1 MPSIDPTR
9 PRPVRILLR
18 TVLQT
23 HLPRVA
29 GLGLLLAWSLAAAPA
44 AAQEHL
50 EYERPVDVAPTEETI
65 GEGYVVPEVQRPQPL
80 AAPRQVADVVLLAG
94 ALGLAAWL
102 ALWRRQRGWIVALT
116 TACVLY
122 FGFYREGC
130 ICPIGSTQNV
140 AVALVDHT
148 YAAPYYVIAIF
159 VLPLLAALL
168 FGRVF
173 CAGVCPLGAIQEL
186 VTLKPVQVPVKL
198 DKALGWLKWVYLGAA
213 LYYAVLPAVE
223 RDFVICRFDP
233 FVGLFRFTGAAWLL
247 MLGGAFLIAG
257 VFVGRPYCRWLCPY
271 GALLSA
277 FSRYAW
283 RPFSITPDR
292 ELDCG
297 LCQDACPYGAIEE
310 RRAVATSC
318 FACGRC
324 YRSCPV
330 HHAETPETVIPA
342 TELASRAGTPEP

>member
-1 MPSIDPTR
+1 
-9 PRPVRILLR
+9 
-18 TVLQT
+18 VL
-23 HLPRVA
+23 
-29 GLGLLLAWSLAAAPA
+29 AAPA
-44 AAQEHL
+44 NAQEQL
-50 EYERPVDVAPTEETI
+50 EYERPVDVAPTEEVI
-65 GEGYVVPEVQRPQPL
+65 GEGYVTPEVQRPH
-80 AAPRQVADVVLLAG
+80 PRSTTWQVADVVLLAG

-102 ALWRRQRGWIVALT
+102 AIGRRHRVGLVALT

-130 ICPIGSTQNV
+130 VCPIGSTQNV
-140 AVALVDHT
+140 AVALADHT
-148 YAAPYYVIAIF
+148 YAVPYYVIAIF
-159 VLPLLAALL
+159 VLPLLAALF

-173 CAGVCPLGAIQEL
+173 CAGVCPLGAVQEL
-186 VTLKPVQVPVKL
+186 VVLKPVEVPRRV

-247 MLGGAFLIAG
+247 MLGGAFLVAG
-257 VFVGRPYCRWLCPY
+257 IFVGRPYCRWLCPY

-297 LCQDACPYGAIEE
+297 LCQGACPYGAIEE
-310 RRAVATSC
+310 RRAVRTDC

-324 YRSCPV
+324 FRSCPV
-330 HHAETPETVIPA
+330 HHAEAGETLVQVEVPGA
-342 TELASRAGTPEP
+342 AAAGAEGPRP

>member
-1 MPSIDPTR
+1 
-9 PRPVRILLR
+9 
-18 TVLQT
+18 VLT
-23 HLPRVA
+23 LPRA
-29 GLGLLLAWSLAAAPA
+29 GLWTRLPGALGLAFAIALAATPVL
-44 AAQEHL
+44 AQQQFD
-50 EYERPVDVAPTEETI
+50 YERPVDIAPTEETI
-65 GEGYVVPEVQRPQPL
+65 GEGYVTPEVQRPRPR
-80 AAPRQVADVVLLAG
+80 AAVWQITDVALLAV

-102 ALWRRQRGWIVALT
+102 AIWRRQRGWLVALT
-116 TACVLY
+116 TACLLY

-130 ICPIGSTQNV
+130 VCPIGSTQNV

-148 YAAPYYVIAIF
+148 YAVPHYVIALF
-159 VLPLLAALL
+159 VLPLAAALL

-186 VTLKPVQVPVKL
+186 VVLKPVEVPMKL
-198 DKALGWLKWVYLGAA
+198 DRALGLLKWVYLGAA

-247 MLGGAFLIAG
+247 MVGGAFLVAG

-297 LCQDACPYGAIEE
+297 LCQSACPYGAIEG
-310 RRAVATSC
+310 RRAVRTDC

-330 HHAETPETVIPA
+330 HHADTPELVPVTVPTREA
-342 TELASRAGTPEP
+342 PEP

>member
-1 MPSIDPTR
+1 MPSIAP
-9 PRPVRILLR
+9 PRRSVVTNSFRR
-18 TVLQT
+18 
-23 HLPRVA
+23 A
-29 GLGLLLAWSLAAAPA
+29 AALGLLAGVVLGVDAPA
-44 AAQEHL
+44 VTAQQQL
-50 EYERPVDVAPTEETI
+50 QYERPVDVAPTEETI
-65 GEGYVVPEVQRPQPL
+65 GEGYVTPEVQRPRPR
-80 AAPRQVADVVLLAG
+80 AAAWQVADVVLLAG

-186 VTLKPVQVPVKL
+186 VALKPVRVPPRL
-198 DKALGWLKWVYLGAA
+198 DKALGWLKWAYLGAA
-213 LYYAVLPAVE
+213 LYFAALPAIE
-223 RDFVICRFDP
+223 RDFVICRYDP

-247 MLGGAFLIAG
+247 MLGGVFLIGG

-297 LCQDACPYGAIEE
+297 LCQSACPYGAIEE
-310 RRAVATSC
+310 RRAVTSSC

-330 HHAETPETVIPA
+330 HHAQAPESVIPA
-342 TELASRAGTPEP
+342 AELTSPAASPRP

>member
-1 MPSIDPTR
+1 LTF
-9 PRPVRILLR
+9 
-18 TVLQT
+18 
-23 HLPRVA
+23 A
-29 GLGLLLAWSLAAAPA
+29 LALAASATSA
-44 AAQEHL
+44 FAQQQHD
-50 EYERPVDVAPTEETI
+50 YERPVDIAPTEETI
-65 GEGYVVPEVQRPQPL
+65 GEGYVTPEVQRPRPR
-80 AAPRQVADVVLLAG
+80 AAAWQIADVALLAV
-94 ALGLAAWL
+94 ALGLAVWL
-102 ALWRRQRGWIVALT
+102 AIWRRQRGWLVALT
-116 TACVLY
+116 SACLLY

-130 ICPIGSTQNV
+130 VCPIGSTQNV
-140 AVALVDHT
+140 AVALADHT
-148 YAAPYYVIAIF
+148 YAVPHYVIAIF
-159 VLPLLAALL
+159 VLPLVAALL

-186 VTLKPVQVPVKL
+186 VVLKPVDVPVKL
-198 DKALGWLKWVYLGAA
+198 DKALGWLKWIYLGAA

-247 MLGGAFLIAG
+247 MVGGAFLVAG
-257 VFVGRPYCRWLCPY
+257 IFVGRPYCRWLCPY

-297 LCQDACPYGAIEE
+297 LCQSACPYGAIEE
-310 RRAVATSC
+310 RRAVRTDC

-330 HHAETPETVIPA
+330 HHADAAEAVVPVPA
-342 TELASRAGTPEP
+342 PASAGSSPGP

>member
-1 MPSIDPTR
+1 M
-9 PRPVRILLR
+9 LLR
-18 TVLQT
+18 AILRT
-23 HLPRVA
+23 HLPRA
-29 GLGLLLAWSLAAAPA
+29 TGPGLLLGLFLAATPA

-50 EYERPVDVAPTEETI
+50 EYERPVDAAPTEETI

-80 AAPRQVADVVLLAG
+80 AALRQIADVILLAG

-102 ALWRRQRGWIVALT
+102 ALWRRQRGWLVALT
-116 TACVLY
+116 TACLLY

-148 YAAPYYVIAIF
+148 YAVPHYVIALF

-186 VTLKPVQVPVKL
+186 VTLRPVEVPARL

-247 MLGGAFLIAG
+247 MLGGAFLLAG

-310 RRAVATSC
+310 RRAVPTSC

-330 HHAETPETVIPA
+330 HHAETSQALVQVQ
-342 TELASRAGTPEP
+342 TPGSEDPKP

>member
-1 MPSIDPTR
+1 MHLASG
-9 PRPVRILLR
+9 PRTISRALASGTL
-18 TVLQT
+18 
-23 HLPRVA
+23 
-29 GLGLLLAWSLAAAPA
+29 LLLALTAGPALA
-44 AAQEHL
+44 QQQYQ
-50 EYERPVDVAPTEETI
+50 YERPVDIAPTEETI
-65 GEGYVVPEVQRPQPL
+65 GEGYVTPDVQRPRPRS
-80 AAPRQVADVVLLAG
+80 AAREMADVALLGA

-102 ALWRRQRGWIVALT
+102 ALWRRQRGWLVALT
-116 TACVLY
+116 TACLLY

-140 AVALVDHT
+140 AAALVDD
-148 YAAPYYVIAIF
+148 ASAVPPFVIAIF
-159 VLPLLAALL
+159 VLPLIAALL

-173 CAGVCPLGAIQEL
+173 CPGVCPLGAIQEMVAL
-186 VTLKPVQVPVKL
+186 RPIDVPAKL
-198 DKALGWLKWVYLGAA
+198 DRALGWLKWIYLGAA
-213 LYYAVLPAVE
+213 VYFAVLPALE
-223 RDFVICRFDP
+223 RDFVICRYDP

-247 MLGGAFLIAG
+247 MVGGAFLVAG
-257 VFVGRPYCRWLCPY
+257 LFVGRPYCRWLCPY

-310 RRAVATSC
+310 RRAVRTRC

-330 HHAETPETVIPA
+330 HHAAAPQSDVSLTLPAHETSAP
-342 TELASRAGTPEP
+342 

>member
-1 MPSIDPTR
+1 MLLHAGLPTR
-9 PRPVRILLR
+9 
-18 TVLQT
+18 
-23 HLPRVA
+23 LPRSL
-29 GLGLLLAWSLAAAPA
+29 GLGLVFAVSLAAAPSA
-44 AAQEHL
+44 LAQEPL

-65 GEGYVVPEVQRPQPL
+65 GEGYITPEIQRPRPR
-80 AAPRQVADVVLLAG
+80 AAVWQIADVALLTV
-94 ALGLAAWL
+94 ALGIAAWL
-102 ALWRRQRGWIVALT
+102 AIWRRQRGWLVALT
-116 TACVLY
+116 TACLLY

-130 ICPIGSTQNV
+130 VCPIGSTQNV

-148 YAAPYYVIAIF
+148 YAVPHYVIALF

-186 VTLKPVQVPVKL
+186 VVLKPVEVPAKL
-198 DKALGWLKWVYLGAA
+198 DRALGWLKWIYLGAA

-247 MLGGAFLIAG
+247 MVGGAFLVAG

-297 LCQDACPYGAIEE
+297 LCQSACPYGAIKE
-310 RRAVATSC
+310 RRAVRTAC

-330 HHAETPETVIPA
+330 HHADAGETVVGGAASTTETPSP
-342 TELASRAGTPEP
+342 

>member
-1 MPSIDPTR
+1 M
-9 PRPVRILLR
+9 ILRAVLR
-18 TVLQT
+18 T
-23 HLPRVA
+23 HLPRATV
-29 GLGLLLAWSLAAAPA
+29 LGLLLALAATATPA
-44 AAQEHL
+44 TAQEHV

-65 GEGYVVPEVQRPQPL
+65 GEGYVVPEVQRPR
-80 AAPRQVADVVLLAG
+80 PRATAWQIADVVLLAG

-102 ALWRRQRGWIVALT
+102 AIFRRQRGWLVALT
-116 TACVLY
+116 TACLLY

-130 ICPIGSTQNV
+130 VCPIGSTQNV

-148 YAAPYYVIAIF
+148 YAVPHYVIVLF
-159 VLPLLAALL
+159 VLPLVTALL

-186 VTLKPVQVPVKL
+186 VALKPVEVPVRL

-213 LYYAVLPAVE
+213 VYYAVLPAVE

-247 MLGGAFLIAG
+247 MLGGVFLIVG
-257 VFVGRPYCRWLCPY
+257 VVVGRPYCRWLCPY

-297 LCQDACPYGAIEE
+297 LCQSACPYGAIEE
-310 RRAVATSC
+310 RRAVRTSC

-330 HHAETPETVIPA
+330 HHAVTPQSVVPA
-342 TELASRAGTPEP
+342 SALTRPAEPPKP

>member
-1 MPSIDPTR
+1 M
-9 PRPVRILLR
+9 LR
-18 TVLQT
+18 RAAPLS
-23 HLPRVA
+23 RVA
-29 GLGLLLAWSLAAAPA
+29 GLSLLLAWGLAAAPSD
-44 AAQEHL
+44 AQEHVD
-50 EYERPVDVAPTEETI
+50 YERPVDVAPTEETI
-65 GEGYVVPEVQRPQPL
+65 GEGYVVPEVQRPRPR
-80 AAPRQVADVVLLAG
+80 AAAWQVADVVLLAV
-94 ALGLAAWL
+94 ALGLAWL
-102 ALWRRQRGWIVALT
+102 AIHRRRRGWLVALT
-116 TACVLY
+116 TACLLY

-130 ICPIGSTQNV
+130 VCPIGSTQNV

-148 YAAPYYVIAIF
+148 YAVPHYVIVLF
-159 VLPLLAALL
+159 VLPLAAALF

-186 VTLKPVQVPVKL
+186 VALRPVEVPVRL
-198 DKALGWLKWVYLGAA
+198 DRALGWLRWVYLGAA

-247 MLGGAFLIAG
+247 MLGGAFLVAG

-297 LCQDACPYGAIEE
+297 LCQGACPYGAIEE
-310 RRAVATSC
+310 RRAVRTSC

-330 HHAETPETVIPA
+330 HHAETPSLLQVETRGGEGPGA
-342 TELASRAGTPEP
+342 

>member
-1 MPSIDPTR
+1 MLPGTA
-9 PRPVRILLR
+9 
-18 TVLQT
+18 
-23 HLPRVA
+23 HLSRAA
-29 GLGLLLAWSLAAAPA
+29 GLGLLFVLALAATPA
-44 AAQEHL
+44 AAQGHL

-65 GEGYVVPEVQRPQPL
+65 GEGYVVPEVQHPRPQS
-80 AAPRQVADVVLLAG
+80 AARQIADVVLLSV

-102 ALWRRQRGWIVALT
+102 ALWRRQRGWLVALT
-116 TACVLY
+116 AACLLY

-130 ICPIGSTQNV
+130 VCPIGSTQNV
-140 AVALVDHT
+140 AVALVDDT
-148 YAAPYYVIAIF
+148 YAVPHYVIALF
-159 VLPLLAALL
+159 VLPLVAALL

-173 CAGVCPLGAIQEL
+173 CAGVCPLGAIQEM
-186 VTLKPVQVPVKL
+186 VVLKPVEVPARL
-198 DKALGWLKWVYLGAA
+198 DKALGWLKWIYLGAA
-213 LYYAVLPAVE
+213 VYFAVLPAIE

-247 MLGGAFLIAG
+247 MVGGAFLIAG

-297 LCQDACPYGAIEE
+297 LCQSACPYGAIED
-310 RRAVATSC
+310 RRAVRTRC

-330 HHAETPETVIPA
+330 HHAGAAESVVPVTALVSPA
-342 TELASRAGTPEP
+342 EPPRP

>member
-1 MPSIDPTR
+1 MPRCAS
-9 PRPVRILLR
+9 LG
-18 TVLQT
+18 TV
-23 HLPRVA
+23 LPRVA
-29 GLGLLLAWSLAAAPA
+29 GPGLLLVLVLFGVSGPA
-44 AAQEHL
+44 AAQEHV
-50 EYERPVDVAPTEETI
+50 EYERPVDVAPTEDTI
-65 GEGYVVPEVQRPQPL
+65 GEGYVTPEVQRPRPR
-80 AAPRQVADVVLLAG
+80 AAAWQIADVVLLAA
-94 ALGLAAWL
+94 ALGVAAWL
-102 ALWRRQRGWIVALT
+102 AIWRRQRGWLVALT
-116 TACVLY
+116 TACLLY

-130 ICPIGSTQNV
+130 VCPIGSTQNV

-148 YAAPYYVIAIF
+148 YAVPHYVVALF
-159 VLPLLAALL
+159 VLPLVAALF

-186 VTLKPVQVPVKL
+186 MVLKPVEVPRRL
-198 DKALGWLKWVYLGAA
+198 DKALGWLKWIYLGTA
-213 LYYAVLPAVE
+213 LYYAVLPAIE

-247 MLGGAFLIAG
+247 MVGGAFLVVGI
-257 VFVGRPYCRWLCPY
+257 FVGRPYCRWLCPY

-283 RPFSITPDR
+283 RPFSITPSR

-297 LCQDACPYGAIEE
+297 LCQSACPYGAIEE
-310 RRAVATSC
+310 RRAVRTSC

-330 HHAETPETVIPA
+330 HHAETPESVVPA
-342 TELASRAGTPEP
+342 AELAGRPPEAAP